1 MIYKAAEVIFGTGRV
16 DLKRLRGST
25 NRVGPTQKLRRGK
38 ADLIYNKTF
47 GKKVTQQLN
56 ITF

>member
-1 MIYKAAEVIFGTGRV
+1 MKAAEVIFGTGRV

-56 ITF
+56 ITS